1 MFWLLLVYLGQFV
14 STYMSCGRDSIVKSY
29 KFTKAIELNII
40 LLFVGTLT
48 KLLVFN
54 QVGML
59 FYVMNILILCG
70 GGIVLILL
78 NFNSFSFYIIGLVL
92 AVGTLWCKTFLVF
105 ILSII
110 NDNFACVNVYMMV
123 LLLIVIYLQACFIL
137 FILLFV
143 W

>member
-1 MFWLLLVYLGQFV
+1 
-14 STYMSCGRDSIVKSY
+14 MSCGRDSIVKSY

-40 LLFVGTLT
+40 LLFVGTLK

-123 LLLIVIYLQACFIL
+123 DRKSV
-137 FILLFV
+137 V
-143 W
+143 

>member
-1 MFWLLLVYLGQFV
+1 
-14 STYMSCGRDSIVKSY
+14 MSCGRDSIVKSY
-29 KFTKAIELNII
+29 KFTKAIEWNII
-40 LLFVGTLT
+40 LLFVGTLK

-143 W
+143 R

>member
-40 LLFVGTLT
+40 LLFVGTLKKLLGLT
-48 KLLVFN
+48 KLVC
-54 QVGML
+54 
-59 FYVMNILILCG
+59 YYILILCG

-92 AVGTLWCKTFLVF
+92 AVGTLCSLWWLC
-105 ILSII
+105 
-110 NDNFACVNVYMMV
+110 CP
-123 LLLIVIYLQACFIL
+123 
-137 FILLFV
+137 
-143 W
+143 